1 MSNTSKSYTESED
14 SYKSIAV
21 SASVYIYNAQTKAT
35 QPSSMVK
42 SALKAEGCTSWSI
55 HRIVTFQI
63 LDQQAFKMSKSRVI
77 VSI

>member
-21 SASVYIYNAQTKAT
+21 SASVFFYNAQTKGK
-35 QPSSMVK
+35 QHNSMVK
-42 SALKAEGCTSWSI
+42 SALKVEGYTSWSI

-63 LDQQAFKMSKSRVI
+63 LDQ
-77 VSI
+77 